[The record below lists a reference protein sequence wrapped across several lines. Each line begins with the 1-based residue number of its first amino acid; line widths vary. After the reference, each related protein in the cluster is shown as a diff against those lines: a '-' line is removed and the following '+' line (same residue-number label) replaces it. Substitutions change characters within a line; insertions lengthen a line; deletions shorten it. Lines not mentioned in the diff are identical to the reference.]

1 MHKYL
6 HKVAGIYSSRVAAE
20 KVRSQLI
27 EQGFDL
33 DQMNIL
39 ISMDTASDAKIEP
52 EGNEVLSEVVKDGV
66 IGTAVGS
73 GVGALGVVAMAA
85 ANISLFL
92 ASPLLGP
99 LTLIGWGASVGA
111 IAGASVG
118 TGVKEGHFSDIVKDA
133 LTHGNAVLIVHTTTD
148 AQTKIATDIVSNSVA
163 EPNAIQTA

>member
-6 HKVAGIYSSRVAAE
+6 HKVAGIYSSRTAAE

-33 DQMNIL
+33 DQTNIL

-66 IGTAVGS
+66 IGTVVGS
-73 GVGALGVVAMAA
+73 GVGALGAVAMAA

-118 TGVKEGHFSDIVKDA
+118 TGIKEGRFSDIVKEA
-133 LTHGNAVLIVHTTTD
+133 LNHGNAVLIVHTTTD
-148 AQTKIATDIVSNSVA
+148 AQTKLATEIVSNSVA
-163 EPNAIQTA
+163 EPDAIQST